1 MSRPHDED
9 ERVTMRLRT
18 ISMPEPSPDFLA
30 GARRRYLEALDA
42 RYRREV
48 FTGLVAAAFAFGLAA
63 ILLRFAFRP
72 GTLIAWVAVT
82 MSSVATWM
90 DGIGMVLSLVPPLVL
105 ASSVLVSVVCLLSV
119 VSLLRV
125 RPPAAVK

>member
-1 MSRPHDED
+1 MNQFHDED
-9 ERVTMRLRT
+9 ERLTTLLRT
-18 ISMPEPSPDFLA
+18 IPIPEPSPDFLA
-30 GARRRYLEALDA
+30 GARRRYLEGLEA
-42 RYRREV
+42 RDRREV

-63 ILLRFAFRP
+63 ILLRSAFRP
-72 GTLIAWVAVT
+72 GTIAWVAVT
-82 MSSVATWM
+82 MSSVAKWM
-90 DGIGMVLSLVPPLVL
+90 EGIGIMLSLVPPLVL